1 MNGTSLMQAL
11 EEVIRANLNLDRA
24 VASGN
29 LESIDDNMGSL
40 DYALNEL
47 CKSIGVDMRHMERGL

>member
-29 LESIDDNMGSL
+29 LESIDDSMGSL

-47 CKSIGVDMRHMERGL
+47 CKAVGVDMRHMERGL